1 MINKMHNAAVLLI
14 QQAHK
19 SSALLQKAAVRQR
32 ENTAPPLLLND
43 IHPLPMT
50 TGLP

>member
-19 SSALLQKAAVRQR
+19 SSALLQRSRQR
-32 ENTAPPLLLND
+32 EKTGPPLLLND
-43 IHPLPMT
+43 IRPLPVM